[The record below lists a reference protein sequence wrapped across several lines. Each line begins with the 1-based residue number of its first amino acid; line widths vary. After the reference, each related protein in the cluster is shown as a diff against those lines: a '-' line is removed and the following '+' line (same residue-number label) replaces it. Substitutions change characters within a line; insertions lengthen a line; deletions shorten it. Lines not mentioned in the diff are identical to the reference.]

1 MYDTNIKK
9 VTNFLLPKIC
19 LLLVKKKKGEKKKV
33 GQSQYVVL
41 EITLCVNLMGLLT
54 YTICKQVIA

>member
-1 MYDTNIKK
+1 MSFTSK
-9 VTNFLLPKIC
+9 
-19 LLLVKKKKGEKKKV
+19 KKKKGEKKKV